1 MRDNYINIGQRK
13 QMRRRTTHRVL
24 IVVVSAIIIVVL
36 SLLLGSY
43 LKAQVAALPERGDI
57 PEQLL
62 SGQLPADTS
71 DASEVSIMASVL
83 SLTPLSAGTT
93 IEQLVEELTL
103 GSREAVSLCLRSDSG
118 EIFYR
123 STVAQNLTGQ
133 AAAGV
138 DLAEL
143 LPALQKAGIY
153 TSAVFGVNNF
163 SETDTAVGELTRAY
177 EISLCAEIGAAGVE
191 EILLTGL
198 PITVDTL
205 DAVTAF
211 LDEIHAQLPES
222 VQLAVAVPVDLTANA
237 AGTVL
242 AKQLS
247 RSVDTLAL
255 DLRGLTPAEGETLAQ
270 TASAVFAD
278 ASLYFSK
285 YNMRVLIPATDDATF
300 SELHQVLELN
310 AVHNWQIV
318 E

>member
-1 MRDNYINIGQRK
+1 MSILASAG

-24 IVVVSAIIIVVL
+24 IVVISAVIIAAF

-71 DASEVSIMASVL
+71 DASEVSIMASIL
-83 SLTPLSAGTT
+83 PLTQLDGETT
-93 IEQLVEELTL
+93 VEDLVEELTL
-103 GSREAVSLCLRSDSG
+103 GSREAVSLCLRSDGG

-123 STVAQNLTGQ
+123 SAVSQNLTGQ
-133 AAAGV
+133 TAEGA

-143 LPALQKAGIY
+143 LPALREAGIY
-153 TSAVFGVNNF
+153 TSAVFGANSF
-163 SETDTAVGELTRAY
+163 GETDTAVGELTRAY
-177 EISLCAEIGAAGVE
+177 EISLCAEIGAAGVD

-198 PITVDTL
+198 PVTVDTL
-205 DAVTAF
+205 DAVIAF
-211 LDEIHAQLPES
+211 LGEIRSQLPES

-247 RSVDTLAL
+247 LWTDTLAL
-255 DLRGLTPAEGETLAQ
+255 DLRSLESAGGETLAE
-270 TASAVFAD
+270 AAAGVFAD

-285 YNMRVLIPATDDATF
+285 YNMRVLIPETDDETF
-300 SELHQVLELN
+300 SSLRQTLELN
-310 AVHNWQIV
+310 AVHNWQVV